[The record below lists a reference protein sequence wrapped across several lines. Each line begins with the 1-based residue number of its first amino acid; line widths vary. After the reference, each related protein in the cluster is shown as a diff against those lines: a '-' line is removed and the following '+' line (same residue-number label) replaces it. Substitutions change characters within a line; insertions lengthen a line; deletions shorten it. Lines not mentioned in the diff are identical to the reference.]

1 MKSQYDELM
10 RGMRAS
16 VLPRLDLDMIDRLLT
31 DRTALV
37 KEVAGVIQQV
47 GLETNRY
54 LPSEEMQILATA
66 IADEITGVGPLRELM
81 EDSSISDVLVNGPDN
96 IFVETGGKLVKTN
109 KRFIDNDQ
117 LTEIAKRLV
126 ARVGRRID
134 ESQPLVDARM
144 TDGSRLNVVIGPIA
158 LDGTSISI
166 RKFSKVSRT
175 FHDLVAWGSMDER
188 MANFLSVAAR
198 CQVNIVIS
206 GGTGSGKTTLLNALS
221 QHIGND
227 ERIITLEDAAEL
239 KLQQPHVVRLETRM
253 AGVENSGM
261 VSMREL
267 MINTLRMRPDRIIVG
282 ECRGGETFEML
293 QAMNTGH
300 DGSMTTLHAN
310 TPRDALSRMENMVM
324 MANLSLP
331 IEAIR
336 RNISSAVNLIVQA
349 SRLHDGSRKITHISE
364 IMGQEGETIV
374 LQDIFTYEVDHSTGS
389 GGKVSGKF
397 VTPGLSSRSAVY
409 RKAVEHGCEG
419 YLKTIF
425 G

>member
-1 MKSQYDELM
+1 MNHTYDELM
-10 RGMRAS
+10 RTMRNA
-16 VLPRLDLDMIDRLLT
+16 VLPRLDLDVIERLMADRI
-31 DRTALV
+31 ALI
-37 KEVAGVIQQV
+37 KEVVSVIQQI

-54 LPSEEMQILATA
+54 LPTEETQMLAAA
-66 IADEITGVGPLRELM
+66 IADEIAGVGPLRELM
-81 EDSSISDVLVNGPDN
+81 EDSSISDILVNGPDR
-96 IFVETGGKLVKTN
+96 IFIETGGKLVKTN
-109 KRFIDNDQ
+109 RRFIDNHQ

-126 ARVGRRID
+126 SRVGRRID

-144 TDGSRLNVVIGPIA
+144 SDGSRLNVVIGPIA
-158 LDGTSISI
+158 LDGTAISI

-175 FHDLVAWGSMDER
+175 FLDLVNWGAMDER
-188 MANFLSVAAR
+188 MANFLSIAAR

-206 GGTGSGKTTLLNALS
+206 GGTGAGKTTLLNALS
-221 QHIGND
+221 QHIGSD

-253 AGVENSGM
+253 AGAEQSGQVTMRDLM
-261 VSMREL
+261 V
-267 MINTLRMRPDRIIVG
+267 NTLRMRPDRIIVG

-310 TPRDALSRMENMVM
+310 TPRDALARIENMVM
-324 MANLSLP
+324 MAGLNLP

-336 RNISSAVNLIVQA
+336 RNISSAVNLIVQV

-364 IMGQEGETIV
+364 VMGQEGETIV
-374 LQDIFTYEVDHSTGS
+374 LQDIFTFEVDSASHAD
-389 GGKVSGKF
+389 KVSGAF
-397 VTPGLSSRSAVY
+397 ASPGLSSRSAVY
-409 RKAVEHGCEG
+409 RKAMAHGCEK
-419 YLKTIF
+419 YLKTLF